1 MGKIRIKTI
10 GDESFEEQDKKKKK
24 IKRFEKKAREAAEQ
38 PEKSSFA
45 KATADRSE
53 GQEAEVTVV
62 EPMIETSSEEKPH
75 SAASF
80 AEASKAKKASRG
92 KKDKLAKK
100 APRSKNYQSVSKLVD
115 RTKIYA
121 LEEALE
127 LLEKLQRGKFDET
140 VELHI
145 NTLTAGLSGNIT
157 LPHGTGKKT
166 KVAIAS
172 DGLISEI
179 EKGII
184 SFDILVAAP
193 EMMAKLARV
202 AKILG
207 PKGLM
212 PNPKNGTITEKPQD
226 LVKKYEGGQVNFKTE
241 SKTPVMHLTVG
252 KMTFGKEK
260 LTENIEGLITAI
272 KKSNIVSATLKST
285 MSPGIKLKI

>member
-1 MGKIRIKTI
+1 MGKIRVKTI

-24 IKRFEKKAREAAEQ
+24 IKRFEKQAREAAEQ
-38 PEKSSFA
+38 HEKFSFA
-45 KATADRSE
+45 PSDTKAIDDKKASE
-53 GQEAEVTVV
+53 GKAAEMTAV
-62 EPMIETSSEEKPH
+62 EPIIETSEEKTETP
-75 SAASF
+75 
-80 AEASKAKKASRG
+80 KP
-92 KKDKLAKK
+92 KKDKFKKKKK
-100 APRSKNYQSVSKLVD
+100 AFHSRNYQKLLALVD
-115 RTKIYA
+115 RTKTYA
-121 LEEALE
+121 LNEALE
-127 LLEKLQRGKFDET
+127 LLEKLQRRKFDET

-184 SFDILVAAP
+184 NFDILVAEP

-212 PNPKNGTITEKPQD
+212 PNPKNGTITDKPQD

-241 SKTPVMHLTVG
+241 TKTPVMHLTVG
-252 KMTFGKEK
+252 KMSFGKEK
-260 LTENIEGLITAI
+260 LTENIESLITAI

-285 MSPGIKLKI
+285 MSPGIKIKI

>member
-1 MGKIRIKTI
+1 MGKIRVKTI

-38 PEKSSFA
+38 HEKSSFA
-45 KATADRSE
+45 PSNAKAIDDKKASE
-53 GQEAEVTVV
+53 EKAAEVTVV
-62 EPMIETSSEEKPH
+62 EPMIETSEEK
-75 SAASF
+75 
-80 AEASKAKKASRG
+80 AETPKP
-92 KKDKLAKK
+92 KKDKFKKKKK
-100 APRSKNYQSVSKLVD
+100 AFHSRNYQKLLALVD
-115 RTKIYA
+115 RTKTYA
-121 LEEALE
+121 LNEALE
-127 LLEKLQRGKFDET
+127 LLEKLQRKSFDET

-172 DGLISEI
+172 DSLISEI

-212 PNPKNGTITEKPQD
+212 PNPKNGTISEKPQD
-226 LVKKYEGGQVNFKTE
+226 LVKKYEGGQINFKTE
-241 SKTPVMHLTVG
+241 AKSPIMHLTVG
-252 KMTFGKEK
+252 KMSFGKEK
-260 LTENIEGLITAI
+260 LTENIEGLISAI
-272 KKSNIVSATLKST
+272 KKSNIVDATLKST
-285 MSPGIKLKI
+285 MSPGIKIKI